1 MKDARKVCHN
11 SEETSLRNALVAYE
25 NAGIALTLGGRPSTP
40 RELARLCVI
49 REKAVTWETIFRMKK
64 ANSKKYVLIKS
75 KNHKNRGKNPSVR
88 SNLVTSASESRMSI

>member
-49 REKAVTWETIFRMKK
+49 REKGSYMGDYIQDEK
-64 ANSKKYVLIKS
+64 
-75 KNHKNRGKNPSVR
+75 GKLKEIRFDKVK
-88 SNLVTSASESRMSI
+88 ES

>member
-49 REKAVTWETIFRMKK
+49 REKGCYIQDEK
-64 ANSKKYVLIKS
+64 
-75 KNHKNRGKNPSVR
+75 GKLKEIRFDKVK
-88 SNLVTSASESRMSI
+88 ES

>member
-25 NAGIALTLGGRPSTP
+25 NAVIAMTLGGRPSTP

-49 REKAVTWETIFRMKK
+49 REKGCYMGDYIQDEK
-64 ANSKKYVLIKS
+64 
-75 KNHKNRGKNPSVR
+75 GKLKEIRFDKVK
-88 SNLVTSASESRMSI
+88 ES

>member
-25 NAGIALTLGGRPSTP
+25 NAGIALTLRGRPSTP

-49 REKAVTWETIFRMKK
+49 REKGCYMGDYIQDEK
-64 ANSKKYVLIKS
+64 
-75 KNHKNRGKNPSVR
+75 GKLKEIRFDKVK
-88 SNLVTSASESRMSI
+88 ES

>member
-1 MKDARKVCHN
+1 M
-11 SEETSLRNALVAYE
+11 RNALVAYE

-49 REKAVTWETIFRMKK
+49 REKGCYMGDYIQDEK

>member
-25 NAGIALTLGGRPSTP
+25 NAGLALTLGGRPSTP

-49 REKAVTWETIFRMKK
+49 REEGCYMGDYIQDEK
-64 ANSKKYVLIKS
+64 
-75 KNHKNRGKNPSVR
+75 GKLKEIRFDKVK
-88 SNLVTSASESRMSI
+88 ES

>member
-40 RELARLCVI
+40 RALARLCVI
-49 REKAVTWETIFRMKK
+49 REKGCYMGDYIQDEK
-64 ANSKKYVLIKS
+64 
-75 KNHKNRGKNPSVR
+75 GKLKEIRFDKVK
-88 SNLVTSASESRMSI
+88 ES

>member
-49 REKAVTWETIFRMKK
+49 REKGC
-64 ANSKKYVLIKS
+64 Y
-75 KNHKNRGKNPSVR
+75 RGDYIQDEKGKLKEIRFDKVK
-88 SNLVTSASESRMSI
+88 ES